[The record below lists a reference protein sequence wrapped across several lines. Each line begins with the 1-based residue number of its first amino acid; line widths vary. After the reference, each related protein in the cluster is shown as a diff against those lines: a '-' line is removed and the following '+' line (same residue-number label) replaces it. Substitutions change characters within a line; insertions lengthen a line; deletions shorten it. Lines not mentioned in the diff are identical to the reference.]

1 MCLTALL
8 SQNLLKLIK
17 TSTRIHETKIK
28 TPIKM
33 LCKFIILV
41 YHSPSHPFSLST
53 KGQFFNKENMFS
65 FIKYALTLG
74 ICIPIALH
82 FISLKMNKEDTQMF
96 EKASQNFNSS
106 TFIFFSLYILMSVL
120 LNKSPK
126 SPTPSY
132 LIKF

>member
-1 MCLTALL
+1 M
-8 SQNLLKLIK
+8 QVHYFEDNGI
-17 TSTRIHETKIK
+17 
-28 TPIKM
+28 
-33 LCKFIILV
+33 V

-53 KGQFFNKENMFS
+53 KGQIFNKENMFS

-106 TFIFFSLYILMSVL
+106 TFIFFFIIHTYECTF
-120 LNKSPK
+120 K
-126 SPTPSY
+126 
-132 LIKF
+132 